1 MSALQCA
8 AGFTCSTST
17 SADHFR
23 RRTPQ
28 TRRHRQSVSPRA
40 FWPFTQTK
48 KASSPAAIKEAKSKL
63 AQLAGTKY
71 GHNLSES
78 QKQGVRDVLKE
89 LEALD
94 SSEIRQKALGG
105 SNWKLLYTESTGSSG
120 GKIGAI
126 VGQVDQATECP
137 CTLHCVLKHVA
148 HKPFCALQVFPE
160 DQPGVYV
167 NKLQLGPIRAD
178 LSANY
183 DYSGANK
190 IDVSFIDIAAFL
202 GPLQLVRKVPST
214 TLSMIGSVYDCSLQT
229 ANTCPCQADRR
240 LPVSCVRWLSAVHP
254 DKTSQELQC
263 QCVL

>member
-8 AGFTCSTST
+8 AGFACSTST

-28 TRRHRQSVSPRA
+28 TLRHRHSVSPRA

-48 KASSPAAIKEAKSKL
+48 KAPSPAAIKEAKSKL

-78 QKQGVRDVLKE
+78 QKQDVRDVLKD

-94 SSEIRQKALGG
+94 SREIRQKALGG

-120 GKIGAI
+120 GKVGPL
-126 VGQVDQATECP
+126 VGQVD
-137 CTLHCVLKHVA
+137 
-148 HKPFCALQVFPE
+148 QVFPE
-160 DQPGVYV
+160 DQPGIYI

-202 GPLQLVRKVPST
+202 GPLQLIRKDFGGRSGFWKLTYHDENLRILYTNQGNVF
-214 TLSMIGSVYDCSLQT
+214 VLQ
-229 ANTCPCQADRR
+229 R
-240 LPVSCVRWLSAVHP
+240 VG
-254 DKTSQELQC
+254 
-263 QCVL
+263 

>member
-8 AGFTCSTST
+8 AGFACSIST
-17 SADHFR
+17 PAEHFR
-23 RRTPQ
+23 RQTPQ
-28 TRRHRQSVSPRA
+28 TPRRRHSISPRA

-48 KASSPAAIKEAKSKL
+48 KATSPAVIKEAKSKL

-78 QKQGVRDVLKE
+78 QKQDVRNALKE

-94 SSEIRQKALGG
+94 SSDIRQKALGG

-120 GKIGAI
+120 GKIGPL
-126 VGQVDQATECP
+126 VG
-137 CTLHCVLKHVA
+137 
-148 HKPFCALQVFPE
+148 QVFPE
-160 DQPGVYV
+160 DQPGIYI

-190 IDVSFIDIAAFL
+190 INVSFIDIAAFL
-202 GPLQLVRKVPST
+202 GPLQLIRKDFGGRSGFWKLTYHDEDLRILYTNQNNVF
-214 TLSMIGSVYDCSLQT
+214 VLQR
-229 ANTCPCQADRR
+229 A
-240 LPVSCVRWLSAVHP
+240 
-254 DKTSQELQC
+254 E
-263 QCVL
+263 

>member
-1 MSALQCA
+1 LQAVTGWPLRECDRVLARKSWFLMSALQCA
-8 AGFTCSTST
+8 AGFACSTST
-17 SADHFR
+17 SAGHFR

-28 TRRHRQSVSPRA
+28 TPRHRHSVSPRA

-48 KASSPAAIKEAKSKL
+48 KTSSPAVIKEAKSKL

-78 QKQGVRDVLKE
+78 QKQDVRDVLKE

-94 SSEIRQKALGG
+94 SREIRQKELGG

-120 GKIGAI
+120 GKVGPL
-126 VGQVDQATECP
+126 VGQVDQATEFP
-137 CTLHCVLKHVA
+137 CTSHCVLKDVTCQ
-148 HKPFCALQVFPE
+148 PFYALQVFPE
-160 DQPGVYV
+160 DQPGIYIY
-167 NKLQLGPIRAD
+167 KLQLGPIRAD

-202 GPLQLVRKVPST
+202 GPLQLIRKVPST
-214 TLSMIGSVYDCSLQT
+214 TLSIIQS
-229 ANTCPCQADRR
+229 N
-240 LPVSCVRWLSAVHP
+240 
-254 DKTSQELQC
+254 
-263 QCVL
+263 